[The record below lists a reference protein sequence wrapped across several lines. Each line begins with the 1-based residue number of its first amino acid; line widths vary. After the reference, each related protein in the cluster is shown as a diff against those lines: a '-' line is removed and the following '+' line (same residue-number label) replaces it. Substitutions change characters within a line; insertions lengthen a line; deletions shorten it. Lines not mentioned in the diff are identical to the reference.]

1 MNKVSHFLVHI
12 GSHAA
17 VSHVSLQLLEE
28 HSSEVCIL
36 IWHGA

>member
-17 VSHVSLQLLEE
+17 VSHVSLQLVEE